1 MKYINKKITF
11 ILWSSLF
18 SFFLFVM
25 TVGYTCPRY
34 YKELKN
40 SFVCDIYDG
49 LDILDYLPETFWV
62 CTLAFTVALM
72 PILLTLPLKPAV
84 FDAWKRYAIWSI
96 PVILILV
103 AWIETV
109 GEGGGLPGQ
118 FHPGYL
124 FYPIFFFIHFTISL
138 IIIIRVWL
146 KTRRV

>member
-1 MKYINKKITF
+1 MKNITKKKL
-11 ILWSSLF
+11 ILYFAGAPLFVLVSYSLF
-18 SFFLFVM
+18 ASNEWCYKNLSCRDIMYSDSLEILFFVL
-25 TVGYTCPRY
+25 
-34 YKELKN
+34 
-40 SFVCDIYDG
+40 
-49 LDILDYLPETFWV
+49 
-62 CTLAFTVALM
+62 LA
-72 PILLTLPLKPAV
+72 LLVSITPSLITLPLKPAV

-124 FYPIFFFIHFTISL
+124 FYPLFFFIHFTISL

>member
-1 MKYINKKITF
+1 MKYINKLTF
-11 ILWSSLF
+11 VTISIISL
-18 SFFLFVM
+18 
-25 TVGYTCPRY
+25 
-34 YKELKN
+34 
-40 SFVCDIYDG
+40 I
-49 LDILDYLPETFWV
+49 
-62 CTLAFTVALM
+62 VALLM
-72 PILLTLPLKPAV
+72 TEELGFCRNVLGLNTGCFIPAKDSVEMVFISFTILTLPISLLTLPLKPAV